1 MNAEFH
7 RLASRDKVFLSEQYN
22 KIEENNRMGKTSDL
36 FKKTGDTKGIF
47 HANIRTREDK
57 NGKKLTE
64 AEEIKESWQKY
75 PDYLYRKALNDP
87 DSHNGVVTHLEP
99 DILKCVVK
107 WSLGSLTKNKASGCG
122 VIPAEL
128 FQILKNDAV
137 KALHSICQ
145 QTEKLISGHRTGK
158 GQFSFQ
164 SQRKAMPNNV
174 QIILQLHSFHMLSRL
189 CSKSLKLS
197 FSST

>member
-1 MNAEFH
+1 
-7 RLASRDKVFLSEQYN
+7 
-22 KIEENNRMGKTSDL
+22 MGKTSDL

-122 VIPAEL
+122 VIPAEV
-128 FQILKNDAV
+128 FQILKDDAV
-137 KALHSICQ
+137 KVLYSTCQ
-145 QTEKLISGHRTGK
+145 QIWNTQQWPQDRKRSVFILIPKNRDDKECSNYHK
-158 GQFSFQ
+158 I
-164 SQRKAMPNNV
+164 AL
-174 QIILQLHSFHMLSRL
+174 ILHAEQG
-189 CSKSLKLS
+189 
-197 FSST
+197 